1 MPVKKNIKNL
11 VWCER
16 LCRNALEIMCQ
27 LTTIC
32 NDYALNV
39 CFCRPFLRLFFEGK
53 NFSHEQSTGISS
65 RKSQKPPERFAPLSH
80 WENQY
85 SISFHSEW
93 DMILVTVFLSILNQM
108 EIHLVQNRKENCP
121 HDHTPVNVKG
131 IGSIVVSVQNLIMSS
146 SGADK
151 KRGLGGP

>member
-93 DMILVTVFLSILNQM
+93 DMILVTVFLSILNLFVSKSKGNWILVFSVHSIM
-108 EIHLVQNRKENCP
+108 GVMSTWDLIIVEIPNGA
-121 HDHTPVNVKG
+121 G
-131 IGSIVVSVQNLIMSS
+131 I
-146 SGADK
+146 
-151 KRGLGGP
+151 